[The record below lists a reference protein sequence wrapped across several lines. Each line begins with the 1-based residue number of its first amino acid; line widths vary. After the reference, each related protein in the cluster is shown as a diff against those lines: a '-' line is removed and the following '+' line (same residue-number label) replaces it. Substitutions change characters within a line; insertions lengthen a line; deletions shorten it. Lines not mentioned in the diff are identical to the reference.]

1 MRLKELAQELGLSQT
16 TVSRALNGYPEVSE
30 TTRRR
35 VAEVAERLGY
45 RPNVSARHLATG
57 RVGAIGVVLPGEG
70 SQQFGPHTS
79 EFLSGVA
86 GRLAREEID
95 IVVSPI
101 AGDDELAAFR
111 RLIASKRVDALIL
124 SSPVPQGDAR
134 ARFLAE
140 ADFPFVLHGRT
151 EIGLPHAWLDID
163 NAGAYFRATSHLL
176 DLGHRRIGL
185 INGPA
190 GLTFA
195 KHRQDGFRRALA
207 ERGLAPDLRLVANGP
222 FTDEA
227 GFRFT
232 QRFLEQEQGPTAIL
246 AGSMMTALGVF
257 RAIRAAGLT
266 LGREVSMIAHDDVFP
281 YLNADNMVPS
291 MSTTRS
297 SIRAAGARIAEL
309 VLQVL
314 SGKPA
319 ETIHELWPV
328 ELVLR
333 ESSGPAPD

>member
-1 MRLKELAQELGLSQT
+1 MRLKELAHELGLSQT

-30 TTRRR
+30 ATRRR
-35 VAEVAERLGY
+35 VSEAAERLGY

-57 RVGAIGVVLPGEG
+57 RVGAVGIVLPGEG

-101 AGDDELAAFR
+101 AGEDELPVFR

-124 SSPVPQGDAR
+124 SLPVPHGDRR

-140 ADFPFVLHGRT
+140 AGIPFVLHGRT

-163 NAGAYFRATSHLL
+163 NAGAYFRATSHLV
-176 DLGHRRIGL
+176 DLGHRRIAL

-195 KHRQDGFRRALA
+195 AHRLEGYCRALA
-207 ERGLAPDLRLVANGP
+207 GRGLTPDPKLVANGP

-232 QRFLEQEQGPTAIL
+232 QRFLEQTPAPTAIL

-257 RAIRAAGLT
+257 RAIRSAGLT

-297 SIRAAGARIAEL
+297 PIRAAGARIAEL
-309 VLQVL
+309 VLQL
-314 SGKPA
+314 LAGKPVD
-319 ETIHELWPV
+319 TIHELWPV

-333 ESSGPAPD
+333 ESSGPAPA